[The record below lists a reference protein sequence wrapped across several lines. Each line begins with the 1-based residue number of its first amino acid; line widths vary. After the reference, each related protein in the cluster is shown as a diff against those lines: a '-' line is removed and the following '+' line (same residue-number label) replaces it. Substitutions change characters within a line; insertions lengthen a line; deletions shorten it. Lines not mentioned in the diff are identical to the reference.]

1 MSAKILVINPGS
13 TSTKIAVYESEKPV
27 MVRNIP
33 HSTEELKQFA
43 KITDQLGFRRDL
55 VIAELEKLNIPFL
68 FDIIIGRGG
77 LSKPVKG
84 GVYRVNE
91 QMCQDTY
98 HAIRTHACNLGCS
111 IAYELAN
118 RIPNCIPMIAD
129 PGMVDEL
136 ADVARITGSP
146 LMPRIPIWH
155 ALNQRAIARRFAK
168 EQGKKYEE
176 LNLIVCHMGGGIS
189 VAAHEQG
196 WAIDANN
203 ALDGEGPFSP
213 ERSGTLPA
221 ADLIHLC
228 YSGKYTKEELLKRIA
243 GQAGLV
249 AHLGTT
255 NVKEMIEQIQQGDKK
270 VELLINAMIY
280 QVAKSIAAQGAVL
293 CGKVDAIL
301 ITGGIAYS
309 EYIMSRLKERI
320 QYLAPIYIYPG
331 EDEMEALALNAL
343 GVWRGELKMQE
354 YK

>member
-1 MSAKILVINPGS
+1 
-13 TSTKIAVYESEKPV
+13 
-27 MVRNIP
+27 
-33 HSTEELKQFA
+33 
-43 KITDQLGFRRDL
+43 
-55 VIAELEKLNIPFL
+55 
-68 FDIIIGRGG
+68 
-77 LSKPVKG
+77 
-84 GVYRVNE
+84 
-91 QMCQDTY
+91 
-98 HAIRTHACNLGCS
+98 
-111 IAYELAN
+111 
-118 RIPNCIPMIAD
+118 
-129 PGMVDEL
+129 
-136 ADVARITGSP
+136 
-146 LMPRIPIWH
+146 MPRIPIWH

-189 VAAHEQG
+189 IAAHEQG

-243 GQAGLV
+243 GQAGLG

-255 NVKEMIEQIQQGDKK
+255 NVKEMIEQIEQGDKK

-320 QYLAPIYIYPG
+320 GYLAPIHIYPG
-331 EDEMEALALNAL
+331 EDEMEALAMNAL

-354 YK
+354 YV